1 MNLLFFEAG
10 WPSTHSEEEE
20 EEDIDVSMSSD
31 SPLTANRSSDGFWST
46 VMKGLFTI
54 AVMGVNAF
62 CAAVATQ
69 VYKIFTQ
76 RWREGGGS
84 EIPVITTAPGSANSS
99 GSSPSSSSSGSGYS
113 TQSSASQDF
122 LNRYRD

>member
-1 MNLLFFEAG
+1 MDEDGERSSFIAPSINLG
-10 WPSTHSEEEE
+10 
-20 EEDIDVSMSSD
+20 
-31 SPLTANRSSDGFWST
+31 SPLVANRSLDGFWST
-46 VMKGLFTI
+46 VAKGLFTI

-84 EIPVITTAPGSANSS
+84 EIPVITTAPGSTNSS
-99 GSSPSSSSSGSGYS
+99 GPSSSSSSGSGYS
-113 TQSSASQDF
+113 TQGSASQDF
-122 LNRYRD
+122 LNRYKD